1 MIIET
6 IISTINTKGDVNF
19 APFGIKKRKNFVFIS
34 PYIPSKTLENLKKS
48 GTAVINYIDDAKYF
62 VDCLTGNK
70 RFKKLE
76 SVKFKGFFLADSL
89 YHEEVKVV
97 SVKNHKIRPTFKCEI
112 VGEFIHKKYSGHNR
126 ARSAILEACILASR
140 LNMIRE
146 ENIRDELN
154 YLEIIIDKTAGKRER
169 SSWFKIK
176 KFIEKYFDESKK
188 KKQNFWLVSELL
200 RKYQRIYLCI

>member
-1 MIIET
+1 M
-6 IISTINTKGDVNF
+6 
-19 APFGIKKRKNFVFIS
+19 
-34 PYIPSKTLENLKKS
+34 
-48 GTAVINYIDDAKYF
+48 
-62 VDCLTGNK
+62 
-70 RFKKLE
+70 
-76 SVKFKGFFLADSL
+76 
-89 YHEEVKVV
+89 
-97 SVKNHKIRPTFKCEI
+97 KNHKIRPTFKCEI